1 MVELVMKTNSTPVII
16 EHQENITWLRLNNP
30 SRLNALSS
38 QMINIMTDGINA
50 VSYTHL
56 TLPTKQAV

>member
-1 MVELVMKTNSTPVII
+1 MVNFVKKYYLIILPVVFIVLI
-16 EHQENITWLRLNNP
+16 AQVDKYDQLT
-30 SRLNALSS
+30 
-38 QMINIMTDGINA
+38 TDHIYLLA